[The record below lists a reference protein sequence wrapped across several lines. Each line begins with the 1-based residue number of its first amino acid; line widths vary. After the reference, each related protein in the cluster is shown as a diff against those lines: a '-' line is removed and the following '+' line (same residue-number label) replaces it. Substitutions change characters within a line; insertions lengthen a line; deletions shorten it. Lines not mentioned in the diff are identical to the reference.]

1 MRAHLSRRRPASKE
15 SRRRMRERDRCSRSC
30 PRIRRAAA
38 ARRAAMNVYS
48 MQSASLSS
56 SSRRWRRMRSSK
68 MRLLMRLSSFC
79 VSSPQ
84 RSSQSSAPAAM
95 AAGEFGESL
104 GARRADGLSRRVPK
118 FSSRCARIRG
128 KFFAIL
134 DYLQGTH
141 TNALL
146 TRSSSSFFS
155 GLTVVFFIFF
165 STCMH
170 SPTKAHPWHRPPR
183 GRYF

>member
-15 SRRRMRERDRCSRSC
+15 SRRRMRGRDRCSPSC

-38 ARRAAMNVYS
+38 ARRAAMYVHS

-79 VSSPQ
+79 TSSPQ

-95 AAGEFGESL
+95 AAGKFGESV
-104 GARRADGLSRRVPK
+104 GARRADGLPRKVCQEGRLEECNLRFLRLDKRTCKMVCGDVKLCVELTNDKARLSRLVSQEGCLEDCNSPSIRP
-118 FSSRCARIRG
+118 RI
-128 KFFAIL
+128 
-134 DYLQGTH
+134 
-141 TNALL
+141 
-146 TRSSSSFFS
+146 
-155 GLTVVFFIFF
+155 TVF
-165 STCMH
+165 
-170 SPTKAHPWHRPPR
+170 
-183 GRYF
+183 